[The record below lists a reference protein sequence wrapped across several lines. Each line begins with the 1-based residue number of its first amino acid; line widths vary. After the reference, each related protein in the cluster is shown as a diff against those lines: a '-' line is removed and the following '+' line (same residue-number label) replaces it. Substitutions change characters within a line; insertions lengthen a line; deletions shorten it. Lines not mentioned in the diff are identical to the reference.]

1 MAMKKFKPHILMILV
16 QICYTLLYFIT
27 EASFSHGMNPH
38 VYVTYRNIVGGL
50 VMLPFAY
57 FIERKKRTKLTM
69 ALLLEFFV
77 LSLMGVSLT
86 LNMYFVSFNFISP
99 TFIASMLNTI
109 AALTFVLA
117 IILRLEIVN
126 FEDPRGIAKIIG
138 TLVSLAGVMIM
149 TLYKGA
155 ILKNLWHPLIYI
167 HKGNNVIKEDWV
179 KGSILT
185 VASCITWAIWYI
197 MQAYTLKRYP
207 AQLSLTTWMSLIGA
221 AQSAF
226 YTVIVQH
233 KRAAWTIGFN
243 IDFWSTIYGGIVIS
257 GLVGYIQLWC
267 TEEKGPVFVTMFNP
281 LSTILVALLAYFV
294 FGEKLYMGRIIGAII
309 VIFGLYLLL
318 WGKEDPKSEKKDEE
332 KCCTTKKE
340 LHDEDNMMQK
350 FTSDANPKDTIK
362 PKQ

>member
-1 MAMKKFKPHILMILV
+1 MAMEKFKPLLLMILV
-16 QICYTLLYFIT
+16 QICFTFLYFIT

-57 FIERKKRTKLTM
+57 FLERKKRPKLTM

-86 LNMYFVSFNFISP
+86 LNMYFVSLTFTSP

-117 IILRLEIVN
+117 VILRLEIVN
-126 FEDPRGIAKIIG
+126 VEDPRGIAKIIG

-155 ILKNLWHPLIYI
+155 ILKNLWHPIIYI
-167 HKGNNVIKEDWV
+167 HQGNNVVKEDWV

-207 AQLSLTTWMSLIGA
+207 AQLSLTTWMSFVGA

-267 TEEKGPVFVTMFNP
+267 TEQKGPVFVTMFNP

-294 FGEKLYMGRIIGAII
+294 FGEKLYMG
-309 VIFGLYLLL
+309 
-318 WGKEDPKSEKKDEE
+318 S
-332 KCCTTKKE
+332 
-340 LHDEDNMMQK
+340 QK
-350 FTSDANPKDTIK
+350 
-362 PKQ
+362 